1 MQGYF
6 GNLFLIQF
14 KWQPQFCFPLQVF
27 PPFSD
32 CSNIPQQPLKSFTS
46 NKAFIKAGGFS
57 PILWPQAQHNFQ
69 KFKFRREIL
78 EFRGKILNLSKKT
91 FSLDNVS
98 SKRFQAITNQI
109 QEILMRYQAECSKC
123 SICHLWLCHYL
134 SPFSPQPESILQ
146 SRNTERNMY

>member
-32 CSNIPQQPLKSFTS
+32 CSKIPQQPLKSFTS
-46 NKAFIKAGGFS
+46 NKAVIKAGGFS
-57 PILWPQAQHNFQ
+57 PILRLQEQHNFQ

-109 QEILMRYQAECSKC
+109 QEILMRYQAER
-123 SICHLWLCHYL
+123 
-134 SPFSPQPESILQ
+134 PEKVTPGWDLENGDAEKPGAPNQ
-146 SRNTERNMY
+146 EF